1 VAPRYRS
8 LGIKIG
14 TPSSTVNRS
23 VCEAFVQLPTLI
35 VALASLILWGVLVFV
50 MGPQPGVIHLL
61 LALGT
66 TLLVRWWALRA

>member
-14 TPSSTVNRS
+14 TCRYTVNRLDTGALVS
-23 VCEAFVQLPTLI
+23 LTLLL
-35 VALASLILWGVLVFV
+35 ALASLIVWVVLAFV
-50 MGPQPGVIHLL
+50 LAPQPGVVHLL